1 MVRNHKLAK
10 AISDVGWG
18 IFVNFV
24 DYKLK
29 EKGGIL
35 VEIDRWFPSSKT
47 CSNCYYQ
54 IAELPL
60 DIREWTCP
68 NCGTTHDRDGNAAIN
83 IREEGIR
90 IIQTDGTA
98 VSAGGGSVRPK
109 GGRKTIFRQESVKP
123 EAPTRAEGGSE

>member
-1 MVRNHKLAK
+1 MVRNHKLAL
-10 AISDVGWG
+10 AISDACWG
-18 IFVNFV
+18 MFVNFL

-35 VEIDRWFPSSKT
+35 MEIDRWFPSSKI

-68 NCGTTHDRDGNAAIN
+68 NCGAHHDRDGNAAIN

-98 VSAGGGSVRPK
+98 VSAGGGSVRP
-109 GGRKTIFRQESVKP
+109 R
-123 EAPTRAEGGSE
+123 GGSLALFLGKSL